1 MKKIIFVLF
10 CSGVYSISAFEIP
23 GYTAASGLTVNL
35 GGGFNI
41 ATKSEMRTNDTLPSF
56 TNFTGSLNLWFG
68 SLFKIGKGFFDV
80 NTQLGLFAGY
90 VPVMTYKDTTTSKK
104 SSDLKLPVVLDMRF
118 INSKG
123 FFAGVGG
130 GYAHTIITTIDIT
143 EATGPAAVVS
153 MLAGWEISLP
163 HGIQAG
169 FTLRAMYFMQ
179 KIESSTNSSSL
190 NNSQV
195 NIMPLLQVGYHF

>member
-1 MKKIIFVLF
+1 MKKIILILL
-10 CSGVYSISAFEIP
+10 CSCVFSISAFEIP
-23 GYTAASGLTVNL
+23 GYKAASGLTVNL

-41 ATKSEMRTNDTLPSF
+41 AGKSEMRANDTLPSF

-68 SLFKIGKGFFDV
+68 SLFKFGSGFFDL

-90 VPVMTYKDTTTSKK
+90 VPVMTYKDTTTSKR
-104 SSDLKLPVVLDMRF
+104 SSDVKLPVILDVRF

-123 FFAGVGG
+123 FFAGIGG

-153 MLAGWEISLP
+153 LLAGWEISLP
-163 HGIQAG
+163 YNIQVG
-169 FTLRAMYFMQ
+169 LTLRGMYFIQ
-179 KIESSTNSSSL
+179 QIESSNGTRLTNNQL
-190 NNSQV
+190 